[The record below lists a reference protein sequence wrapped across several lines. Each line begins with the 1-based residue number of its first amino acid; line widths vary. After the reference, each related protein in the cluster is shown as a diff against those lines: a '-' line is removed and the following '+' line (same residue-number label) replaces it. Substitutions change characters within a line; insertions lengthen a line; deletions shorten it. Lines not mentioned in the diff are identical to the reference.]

1 MNPLLGID
9 TGGTYTDA
17 VLYAPD
23 EGRVLRAAKA
33 LTTRHDLALGV
44 GEAIEAVLPAG
55 EATPPLGFVSLSTTL
70 ATNAVVEGQG
80 SPVGLLLIG
89 QGPEVLARGGLGAAL
104 GGDPVAFLAGG
115 HGAGGE
121 EQAPLDLEAA
131 RAALLDLAPR
141 VAGFAV
147 AGLFATRN
155 PTHERR
161 LRDLVRAETGLP
173 VTCSHELSAAL
184 DAPRRALT
192 ALLNARLVPLLQALV
207 LAVQARLAARGVTA
221 PLMVVKGDGSL
232 ISAETALLRPVET
245 ILSGPAASVVGAAHL
260 SGLAE
265 GFVADV
271 GGTTTDIALITA
283 GRPALG
289 REGAT
294 VGGWRTMVEAVA
306 VHAVGLGGDSEL
318 SLEPAPGSAPGSG
331 RAGRL
336 RLGPRRSVPLAL
348 LARQHP
354 QTLALLREQAAAEP
368 KAEAGAFALRLRG
381 SAAEAAALGRG
392 ERALWQRLGE
402 GPLPLA
408 AIATATLERR
418 SLERLLARGLA
429 IRAGFTPSDAAHL
442 LGLQDHWGETGR
454 EAAALGAEILSR
466 RLGLPDAAAAARAV
480 VEQFVRQSAEA
491 VADSAL
497 AMEGV
502 RLGDPGLLRRALDG
516 GAGRLLSLSLRL
528 ERPLIGVGGPAASLY
543 PAVAGRLGTE
553 LVLPPHAAVC
563 NAVGAVAGSVVQ
575 RAEVLVTSPAE
586 DRFRVHL
593 PEGPVDR
600 PTRTAAEALAE
611 SAARDLAAAR
621 AAEAGAGAVEITV
634 TSEAR
639 VAADAGG
646 REVFVEARLLATAVG
661 RPRAAA

>member
-17 VLYAPD
+17 VLYAPG

-55 EATPPLGFVSLSTTL
+55 EAAPPLGFVSLSTTL

-89 QGPEVLARGGLGAAL
+89 QGPEALARGGLGAAL

-115 HGAGGE
+115 HAAGGE
-121 EQAPLDLEAA
+121 EEAPLDLEAA
-131 RAALLDLAPR
+131 RAALRDLAPR

-271 GGTTTDIALITA
+271 GGTTTDIALIA
-283 GRPALG
+283 GGRPVLG
-289 REGAT
+289 REGAS

-318 SLEPAPGSAPGSG
+318 SLEPDPG
-331 RAGRL
+331 REGRL
-336 RLGPRRSVPLAL
+336 RLGPRRAVPLAL
-348 LARQHP
+348 LVQRHP
-354 QTLALLREQAAAEP
+354 ETLALLREQAAGEP
-368 KAEAGAFALRLRG
+368 GPEDGGFALRLRG
-381 SAAEAAALGRG
+381 GAAEAAALGRG
-392 ERALWQRLGE
+392 EQALWQRLGE

-408 AIATATLERR
+408 TIATATLERR

-429 IRAGFTPSDAAHL
+429 IRSGFTPSDAAHL
-442 LGLQDHWGETGR
+442 LGLQEHWGETGR
-454 EAAALGAEILSR
+454 EAAALGAEILAR
-466 RLGLPDAAAAARAV
+466 RLGLSEAAAAARAV
-480 VEQFVRQSAEA
+480 LEQFVGQSAEA
-491 VADSAL
+491 VAGSAL

-502 RLGDPGLLRRALDG
+502 RLGDPGLLRRALYG
-516 GAGRLLSLSLRL
+516 EAGRLLNLALRL

-543 PAVAGRLGTE
+543 PTVAGRLGTE

-593 PEGPVDR
+593 PEGPTDR
-600 PTRTAAEALAE
+600 PTRAAAEALAE

-621 AAEAGAGAVEITV
+621 AAAAGAGEVEV
-634 TSEAR
+634 TLEREAR
-639 VAADAGG
+639 VAADVGG
-646 REVFVEARLLATAVG
+646 REIFVEARLLATAVG
-661 RPRAAA
+661 RPRAAAQRP

>member
-1 MNPLLGID
+1 VNPLLGID

-306 VHAVGLGGDSEL
+306 VHAVGLGGDSDL
-318 SLEPAPGSAPGSG
+318 SLDPGPGRG
-331 RAGRL
+331 GRL
-336 RLGPRRSVPLAL
+336 RLGPRRAVPLAL
-348 LARQHP
+348 LAQRHP
-354 QTLALLREQAAAEP
+354 ETLALLREQAAAEP

-454 EAAALGAEILSR
+454 EAAALGAGILSR

-502 RLGDPGLLRRALDG
+502 RPGDPGLLRRALDG

-553 LVLPPHAAVC
+553 FVLPPHAAVC

-600 PTRTAAEALAE
+600 PTRAAAEALAE
-611 SAARDLAAAR
+611 AAARDLAAAR
-621 AAEAGAGAVEITV
+621 AAEAGAGAIEITV